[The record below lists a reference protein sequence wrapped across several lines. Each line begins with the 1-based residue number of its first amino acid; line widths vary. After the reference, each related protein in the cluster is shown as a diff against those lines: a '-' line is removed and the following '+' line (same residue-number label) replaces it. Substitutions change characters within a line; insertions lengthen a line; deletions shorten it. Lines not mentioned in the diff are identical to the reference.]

1 MGLINY
7 TEEQNQFRNE
17 MRKFIANEVIPNAD
31 QWESDHIV
39 PKSAWQKIGA
49 AGFLCT
55 AVDKEYGGRGL
66 GFISSAIAAEEIIR
80 SRQSGLMTVL
90 HSDVVVP
97 YIQAFGSEELK
108 KKYLPGCV
116 SGDIITAV
124 AMTEPDVG
132 SDLSAMQTT
141 VVEDGDEVVINGTK
155 TFISNGINCD
165 LVIVAAQ
172 DPAIENKY
180 AAVSLY
186 VIEDGTPGFERGKH
200 LEKMGMHSQDTAE
213 LFFTDCRIPKTNL
226 LGEKGNGF
234 LMLMQK
240 LQQERL
246 VSAIGS
252 VAAAELI
259 LEYTMDYC
267 RETKLQGKPLS
278 KGQAI
283 QFSLVEM
290 ATRVRMN
297 RLLVD
302 NLTLQHVEGKDV
314 TEETMMAKYE
324 SSEMLNE
331 LADRCLDF
339 FGSSGGQ
346 ESNPLV
352 RMFRDVRI
360 NTIFAGTTEIMKKI
374 IAKSL
379 NL

>member
-7 TEEQNQFRNE
+7 TEEQEKFRKDLRE
-17 MRKFIANEVIPNAD
+17 YAKKEITPNAD
-31 QWESDHIV
+31 QWEADHIV
-39 PKSAWQKIGA
+39 PKSAWKKMGA

-55 AVDKEYGGRGL
+55 TVPKEYGGRGL
-66 GFISSAIAAEEIIR
+66 DFVSSAIAVEEMVKTL
-80 SRQSGLMTVL
+80 QSGLMTVL

-97 YIQAFGSEELK
+97 YIQSFGSEAQK

-132 SDLSAMQTT
+132 SDLSSLQTT
-141 VVEDGDEVVINGTK
+141 AVEDGDEVVLNGTK
-155 TFISNGINCD
+155 TFISNGINCG

-186 VIEDGTPGFERGKH
+186 IVEDGTPGFERGKH

-213 LFFTDCRIPKTNL
+213 LFFTDCRIPKSNV

-234 LMLMQK
+234 IMLMQK

-252 VAAAELI
+252 VAAAEFI
-259 LEYTMDYC
+259 LDKTMEYC
-267 RETKLQGKPLS
+267 KETKIGGKPLC

-283 QFSLVEM
+283 QFALVEM

-302 NLTLQHVEGKDV
+302 NLTLQHAEGKDV
-314 TEETMMAKYE
+314 TAETMMAKFE
-324 SSEMLNE
+324 SSEMVNE
-331 LADRCLDF
+331 LVDRCLDF
-339 FGSSGGQ
+339 YGNSGGL

-352 RMFRDVRI
+352 RLFRDLRI

-379 NL
+379 AL

>member
-7 TEEQNQFRNE
+7 TETQNQFRKD
-17 MRKFIANEVIPNAD
+17 MRKFIENEIIPNAD
-31 QWESDHIV
+31 QWEADHIV
-39 PKSAWQKIGA
+39 PKSAWRKIGA

-55 AVDKEYGGRGL
+55 TVDKNYGGLGL
-66 GFISSAIAAEEIIR
+66 DFVSSAIAVEEMIR
-80 SRQSGLMTVL
+80 SRQSGLITVL

-97 YIQAFGSEELK
+97 YIQSFGSEEQK

-141 VVEDGDEVVINGTK
+141 VVEDGNEVVINGTK

-186 VIEDGTPGFERGKH
+186 IIEDGTPGFERGKH

-252 VAAAELI
+252 VAAAEII
-259 LEYTMDYC
+259 LENTMDYC

-283 QFSLVEM
+283 QFALVEM

-302 NLTLQHVEGKDV
+302 NLTLQHAEGKEV
-314 TEETMMAKYE
+314 IEETMMAKYE

-339 FGSSGGQ
+339 FGSYGGQ

>member
-7 TEEQNQFRNE
+7 TEEQNQFRKD
-17 MRKFIANEVIPNAD
+17 MRSFAEKEIIPNAD
-31 QWESDHIV
+31 QWEADHIV
-39 PKSAWQKIGA
+39 PKSAWRKIGA

-55 AVDKEYGGRGL
+55 TVGKEYGGRGL
-66 GFISSAIAAEEIIR
+66 DFVSSAIAVEEMVR
-80 SRQSGLMTVL
+80 TRQSGLMTVL

-97 YIQAFGSEELK
+97 YIQSFGSEELK

-116 SGDIITAV
+116 SGDIVTAV

-141 VVEDGDEVVINGTK
+141 AVDDGDDVVINGTK

-165 LVIVAAQ
+165 LVIVAAK
-172 DPAIENKY
+172 DPAIENSY

-186 VIEDGTPGFERGKH
+186 IVEDGTPGFERGKH

-213 LFFTDCRIPKTNL
+213 LFFTDCRIPKANI
-226 LGEKGNGF
+226 LGEKNNGF

-252 VAAAELI
+252 VAAAEMI
-259 LEYTMDYC
+259 LESTMAYC
-267 RETKLQGKPLS
+267 RETKIGGKPLC
-278 KGQAI
+278 KGQAV
-283 QFSLVEM
+283 QFSLVEL

-302 NLTLQHVEGKDV
+302 NLTLQHAEGKEV
-314 TEETMMAKYE
+314 IEETMMAKFE
-324 SSEMLNE
+324 SSEMLND

-339 FGSSGGQ
+339 FGAYGGQ

-352 RMFRDVRI
+352 RIFRDVRI

-379 NL
+379 EL